1 MSADHLDLPEGVPPL
16 TTFYLYLTTGCNLA
30 CRHCWITPNF
40 TKGGLQPG
48 QYLDLEL
55 LRQAILT
62 ARPMGLRSVKLTG
75 GEPLLHPDFIAIT
88 RLLAEQELP
97 FHMETNGTLIDGE
110 LARYLKEETG
120 LWFVSVSLDGCHPA
134 THDRFRGV
142 AGSFDAA
149 VAGIKH
155 LAAAGFAPQIIMSP
169 HRGNLEE
176 AEGLVELAQ
185 RLGAGSVKFN
195 PVTRSG
201 RGTAMHERGE
211 TLDYDEV
218 RDFARY
224 LDRDLQRRSG
234 IPLFLGLPLALS
246 SLQQLALNAGHKCNV
261 RSILGLLGSGE
272 MALCGIGRNVPELCF
287 GRLGEDDL
295 REVWISHPVLRRL
308 RKDLD
313 GPYRGICGD
322 CIHAAVCQYNC
333 VAMNYLENGE
343 LASPAPICADAAA
356 RGLFPASRRITPA
369 QQVA

>member
-1 MSADHLDLPEGVPPL
+1 MSADQVCLPEGVPSL
-16 TTFYLYLTTGCNLA
+16 TTFYLYLTSGCNLA

-40 TKGGLQPG
+40 TQGRLKPD
-48 QYLDLEL
+48 QYLDVEL
-55 LRQAILT
+55 LHQAILT
-62 ARPMGLRSVKLTG
+62 ARPMGLGGVKLTG
-75 GEPLLHPDFIAIT
+75 GEPVLHPDFVAIT
-88 RLLAEQELP
+88 RLLTEQNLP
-97 FHMETNGTLIDGE
+97 FQMETNGTLIDAG

-120 LWFVSVSLDGCHPA
+120 LWFVSVSLDGCNPA

-155 LAAAGFAPQIIMSP
+155 LVDAGFAPQIIMSP
-169 HRGNLEE
+169 HHGNLDEV
-176 AEGLVELAQ
+176 EGLVELAL

-201 RGTAMHERGE
+201 RGIAMHERGE

-218 RDFARY
+218 REFGRY
-224 LDRDLQRRSG
+224 LDAELQPRSS
-234 IPLFLGLPLALS
+234 IPLHLGLPLALS
-246 SLQQLALNAGHKCNV
+246 SLQQLALRAGQKCNV
-261 RSILGLLGSGE
+261 RNILGILGSGE

-295 REVWISHPVLRRL
+295 REVWIGHPVLRQL
-308 RKDLD
+308 RRDLEE
-313 GPYRGICGD
+313 PYRGICGD
-322 CIHAAVCQYNC
+322 CIHARVCQLHC
-333 VAMNYLENGE
+333 VAMNYLETGE

-356 RGLFPASRRITPA
+356 RGLFPASRRVAAA